1 MTKQR
6 RQHIAAIARHIRL
19 FVTILQ
25 GLLRKNDFICATQHV
40 LVLEEANSTQSS
52 VLREGMNPLRGRNS
66 GRKEGHGKR
75 LLLDHAM
82 LENGEETTIWPV
94 HQLRHRHH
102 VVAVHSLH
110 HPVNSFRIHQ
120 RCRIG
125 MWTGIRRHHIELHL
139 DKTLHLLTHHRLAM
153 GLVNLVPLRFSL
165 SFYTGATKETNLHDI
180 ATETASGRME
190 RRCRP
195 YTHGWTHGFVRC
207 VV

>member
-1 MTKQR
+1 MLECHHDFKYAFIGTKEDLKQIHIHFPLLNRENTKMTKQR

-82 LENGEETTIWPV
+82 LENGEETTI
-94 HQLRHRHH
+94 
-102 VVAVHSLH
+102 
-110 HPVNSFRIHQ
+110 
-120 RCRIG
+120 
-125 MWTGIRRHHIELHL
+125 
-139 DKTLHLLTHHRLAM
+139 
-153 GLVNLVPLRFSL
+153 
-165 SFYTGATKETNLHDI
+165 
-180 ATETASGRME
+180 
-190 RRCRP
+190 
-195 YTHGWTHGFVRC
+195 
-207 VV
+207 